1 MNRLLNLI
9 RQSPSIAIATAALI
23 MSAAGGATAA
33 TVANQSPAAGVTW
46 HNLAPINGWQRA
58 ASFDFPPGYYPFD
71 FPPGYYLDANHVVH
85 LRGCVK
91 HPGSFSAG
99 TQALRLPRGVRPSHD
114 AGFAINSGNVAETA
128 FIFPSG
134 LVVPADNTGSAS
146 QVKVLSCFDGVSFPL
161 G

>member
-58 ASFDFPPGYYPFD
+58 ASFDFPPGYY
-71 FPPGYYLDANHVVH
+71 LDANHVVH

-91 HPGSFSAG
+91 HPGSFSGG

-134 LVVPADNTGSAS
+134 LVVPEDNTGSAS
-146 QVKVLSCFDGVSFPL
+146 QVKILSCFDGVSFPL